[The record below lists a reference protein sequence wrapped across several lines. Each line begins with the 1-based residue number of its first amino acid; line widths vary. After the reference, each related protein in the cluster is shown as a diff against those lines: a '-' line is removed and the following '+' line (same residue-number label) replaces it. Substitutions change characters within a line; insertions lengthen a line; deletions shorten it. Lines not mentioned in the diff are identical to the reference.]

1 MSNTLTNIVK
11 LLPSLPVK
19 DIKLGEIFLV
29 KRDFESLKALVDSA
43 LIKVKRN
50 LRTETPRED
59 YLKIDLD
66 TLNMLKAEVDIY
78 VMQLGFIDTSSDY
91 TDDDE

>member
-19 DIKLGEIFLV
+19 DIKLGEIFV
-29 KRDFESLKALVDSA
+29 EKRDFESLKALVDSA

-59 YLKIDLD
+59 YLKINLD
-66 TLNMLKAEVDIY
+66 TLNTLKAEVDIY
-78 VMQLGFIDTSSDY
+78 VMQLGFIDTASDD
-91 TDDDE
+91 TEDDE